1 MKLVLNIFL
10 IANDWIVLISAVCAV
25 LRADLNRMVKVN
37 KQQYPHLNDHVPALL
52 VVGAHRARVGKQL
65 ASVRVART
73 SRLASPTLCE
83 VRPHSCVRCP
93 VCQQP
98 RATMCRNSAVCFQWT
113 TGPLCLFCGIITC
126 FCRVLHVV
134 FSDQFSTVCMWF
146 VAVWYL
152 GIVVNTPPQ
161 WSTEWMRTLHATF
174 KYNR

>member
-1 MKLVLNIFL
+1 MIGLF
-10 IANDWIVLISAVCAV
+10 LISAVCAV

-93 VCQQP
+93 VPGVPAAARHNVQE
-98 RATMCRNSAVCFQWT
+98 
-113 TGPLCLFCGIITC
+113 LCGLLPMNHRTIVLVLWNHYVLLSSVTR
-126 FCRVLHVV
+126 RV
-134 FSDQFSTVCMWF
+134 Q
-146 VAVWYL
+146 
-152 GIVVNTPPQ
+152 
-161 WSTEWMRTLHATF
+161 
-174 KYNR
+174 